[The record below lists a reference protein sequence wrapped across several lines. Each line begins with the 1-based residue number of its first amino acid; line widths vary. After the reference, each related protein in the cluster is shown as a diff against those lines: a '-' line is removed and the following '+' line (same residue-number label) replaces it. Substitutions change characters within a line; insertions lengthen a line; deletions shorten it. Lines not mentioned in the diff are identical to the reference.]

1 MEKFYN
7 PKKKIKRSKKTVW
20 LERLSRYICPVLL
33 GSAICYSIID
43 VIYPPDALSLT
54 ITAFFC
60 LFAIFLFFDKIK
72 KMKEGGI
79 IYTAVFIGI
88 TMYCLRLFWAGTYTG
103 ISAIDWFYGEE
114 GVSGF
119 HPTYM
124 RATFI
129 GGGFFVASVLY
140 YFTQVRYRTLGVM
153 LCTLFPFVLYAK
165 RGDVMPSMMITVI
178 ITLFLAVVV
187 HNRRIDPAKECLKHS
202 RLKLDRAYIMSF
214 AVFIS
219 VTGAIAM
226 TVKKPTYRSQLE
238 KSADFFDTLLFQGVG
253 TSGYEGTSSS
263 SSTRRGGFGFNS
275 TPIFYVKDDG
285 SQEIYYLRRQVY
297 SHFDGDIWEANNR
310 RYWQDTPYSQ
320 EKPEYSTDD
329 IINDMREL
337 SLTEQDIKVPEI
349 EKLCRRKTLTVYDE
363 DFSSSYLPAPYGV
376 ITDEKARAALKYF
389 KYAPT
394 AMTFRIR
401 NFGQEPKPLSDTF
414 EYMDIEPG
422 MQGYADLLSLT
433 GDKYRTML
441 ESHEGEPAAERL
453 LSDYLDAYAN
463 YMEQAGISSRL
474 KALSADI
481 TKNARGDYE
490 KARLL
495 ERYFTVNGYTYSTE
509 YTPSDNSVDYF
520 VFESKTGY
528 CAGYA
533 TAMTLMARSVGLPAR
548 YVEGFA
554 AFEREEEGGNS
565 IVVRDGHAHAF
576 VEVYVAGAGWLTFD
590 PTVSTYRNGFTG
602 GGNFNTNFL
611 VYLIFM
617 LSRFFIVIIV
627 LFFVIFVVL
636 FDRIKE
642 RLMRIGIRFLPVK
655 KRVFALYKNLYR
667 LTNFSTKEDYSAY
680 TVKMLRRYFNES
692 RGISPEKLLDLF
704 EKTAFG
710 GYEPTK
716 EEYKAAY
723 AEYKKCYKF
732 LRKIP
737 KRSYFKKSENFS

>member
-1 MEKFYN
+1 MEKNYKTYN
-7 PKKKIKRSKKTVW
+7 KKKKIKRSKKDIW
-20 LERLSRYICPVLL
+20 LERLSRYICPMLL
-33 GSAICYSIID
+33 GTAICYAIIH
-43 VIYPPDALSLT
+43 VIYPPDALSRA
-54 ITAFFC
+54 ITAFFG
-60 LFAIFLFFDKIK
+60 LFALFLFFDTLK
-72 KMKEGGI
+72 KTKEGGI
-79 IYTAVFIGI
+79 IYTVVFIGI
-88 TMYCLRLFWAGTYTG
+88 TMYCLRLFWYGTYTG
-103 ISAIDWFYGEE
+103 IGVVAWFYGEE

-165 RGDVMPSMMITVI
+165 RGDIMPPMMITVI
-178 ITLFLAVVV
+178 ITLFLAVLV
-187 HNRRIDPAKECLKHS
+187 HNRRIDPAKEYLKHS

-214 AVFIS
+214 AIFIS
-219 VTGAIAM
+219 VTGAVAM
-226 TVKKPTYRSQLE
+226 MVKKPTYRSQLE
-238 KSADFFDTLLFQGVG
+238 KSADFFDTLLLQGAG

-275 TPIFYVKDDG
+275 SPIFYVKDDG
-285 SQEIYYLRRQVY
+285 NHEIYYLRRQVY
-297 SHFDGDIWEANNR
+297 NHFSGDVWEANNR
-310 RYWQDTPYSQ
+310 RYWRDTPYSL
-320 EKPEYSTDD
+320 EMPEYSTDD

-337 SLTEQDIKVPEI
+337 SAAEPRISVPETSTLYR
-349 EKLCRRKTLTVYDE
+349 KKTLTLYDE

-376 ITDEKARAALKYF
+376 ITDDKELAALKYF
-389 KYAPT
+389 KYPPT
-394 AMTFRIR
+394 SMTFRIR
-401 NFGQEPKPLSDTF
+401 NFSQEPKPLSDTF

-433 GDKYRTML
+433 GDKYRAML
-441 ESHEGEPAAERL
+441 EEHSGEPAADRL
-453 LSDYLDAYAN
+453 LADYLNAFAN
-463 YMEQAGISSRL
+463 YTEQAGISSRL
-474 KALSADI
+474 KALSSQI
-481 TKNARGDYE
+481 TKDARGDYE

-495 ERYFTVNGYTYSTE
+495 ERYFTLNGYTYSTE
-509 YTPSDNSVDYF
+509 YSPDDNSVDYF

-590 PTVSTYRNGFTG
+590 PTVSTYRSGFTG
-602 GGNFNTNFL
+602 TGNFNTNFL
-611 VYLIFM
+611 FYIIFM

-627 LFFVIFVVL
+627 LFFVVFVVL

-642 RLMRIGIRFLPVK
+642 RLLRIGIRFLPIK

-680 TVKMLRRYFNES
+680 TVKMLRGYFKES
-692 RGISPEKLLDLF
+692 RGVSPEKLLDLF

-710 GYEPTK
+710 GHEPTK
-716 EEYKAAY
+716 AEYKEAY
-723 AEYKKCYKF
+723 AEYKKCYKY

-737 KRSYFKKSENFS
+737 KGKRWLNQ